1 MSADPILDAWDFL
14 ARRRPG
20 EPLVL
25 ATERAASVG
34 DVHHAA
40 LDGARR
46 VARLAADGGVV
57 ALVADNGP
65 GFLAAFLGLR
75 RAGCVVLLL
84 DARAPVA
91 QRAASAA
98 ALGAVAFAEVKEAWP
113 RSEAWLELGRI
124 PAASGTAAPARPPA
138 ETAVLRLTSGSTGAA
153 RAVAVSSGALV
164 ADDRHLVETLGL
176 RQDERI
182 LAAVPLSYSYG
193 FSSIALPALLRG
205 TPIVVPGSGRAWGA
219 FESARELHATFVPVV
234 PALLDAVARAPRHPR
249 PSSTLRLLVSAG
261 GPLSPAT
268 AAAVRERWKCAVH
281 GLYGASECGAIAF
294 DRAGGAAERGTVG
307 TPVDGVTVELDA
319 VELDAVELD
328 APDPALPGQ
337 VVVRSAAVATSY
349 FPDPR
354 AELCAGVY
362 RTADLAVWRDG
373 ELELRGRADDVI
385 NIKGKK
391 VHPRDVEEVVRGA
404 PGVQDVLVIAAPAP
418 GGGELVKA
426 IVVSDGSGV
435 DPEAVRRYSQARLA
449 DFQVPRSV
457 VVVAELPRNARGKV
471 DRDAA
476 RALGSLEPAAR

>member
-25 ATERAASVG
+25 ATERAASVAEV
-34 DVHHAA
+34 DHAA
-40 LDGARR
+40 LDCARR
-46 VARLAADGGVV
+46 VAQVATDGGVV
-57 ALVADNGP
+57 ALAADNGP

-98 ALGAVAFAEVKEAWP
+98 ALGALAFAEVKEAWP
-113 RSEAWLELGRI
+113 RSAGWLELGRI
-124 PAASGTAAPARPPA
+124 PTASGTTPPGQPHA
-138 ETAVLRLTSGSTGAA
+138 ETAVLRLTSGSTGAP
-153 RAVAVSSGALV
+153 RAVAVSAAALV
-164 ADDRHLVETLGL
+164 ADDRQLAATLGL

-182 LAAVPLSYSYG
+182 LAAVPLSYAYG

-205 TPIVVPGSGRAWGA
+205 SPIVVPRSGRPWGA
-219 FESARELHATFVPVV
+219 FEAARELGATFVPAV
-234 PALLDAVARAPRHPR
+234 PALLDAVARAPRPPR
-249 PSSTLRLLVSAG
+249 PSSALRLLVSAG
-261 GPLSPAT
+261 APLSPAT
-268 AAAVRERWKCAVH
+268 AGAVRERWGCAVH
-281 GLYGASECGAIAF
+281 GLYGASESGAIAF

-307 TPVDGVTVELDA
+307 TPVDGVTI
-319 VELDAVELD
+319 ELD
-328 APDPALPGQ
+328 APESTLPGQ
-337 VVVRSAAVATSY
+337 VTVRSAAVATSY
-349 FPDPR
+349 FPYPR
-354 AELCAGVY
+354 PELCAGVY
-362 RTADLAVWRDG
+362 RSADLAVWRDG

-418 GGGELVKA
+418 GGGELVRA

-471 DRDAA
+471 DREAA
-476 RALGSLEPAAR
+476 RSLGSLEPAAR